1 MKKMKK
7 TIEINDLKKNQKL
20 RKKLVNYCLLMYEQ
34 NAIIQD
40 DYLIMEYNWLSKNN
54 KLEDLFN
61 VK

>member
-1 MKKMKK
+1 MKK